1 MKIIFSLLL
10 SLLVVCGTAC
20 APESKEDVTPD
31 NGGENNT
38 TNDDPAAALT
48 FEISLRLVTW
58 DSATVDITPS
68 NDTDTYHFGLVEKGA
83 YDGYDS
89 DETFIRDRV
98 ADLEARCE
106 LVGCPLSELL
116 TQYADGWH
124 YDKELTPETEYCVYV
139 FGLTGEG
146 VVTTELTTLAFTT
159 LAVGGSVGDDPVGI
173 DNGDTNVEGLVW
185 GSYIY
190 LGDFYGVGDAN
201 WRFFLNNFDGTGT
214 FTIEL
219 QTDLSVVEPPLGEF
233 QILQSFDAGVA
244 IAGALNYMDYIYGT
258 TWLLYDDTEDFN
270 FAEMAFCQS
279 GTVTIDK
286 EGKNYI
292 INVDAIDEFGNTVKT
307 SYVGELYDNTPDY
320 TSLAR

>member
-20 APESKEDVTPD
+20 VPESKEDVTPD

-38 TNDDPAAALT
+38 TNDDPAAAALT

-106 LVGCPLSELL
+106 LEGCPLSELL

-124 YDKELTPETEYCVYV
+124 YDKE
-139 FGLTGEG
+139 
-146 VVTTELTTLAFTT
+146 
-159 LAVGGSVGDDPVGI
+159 
-173 DNGDTNVEGLVW
+173 
-185 GSYIY
+185 
-190 LGDFYGVGDAN
+190 
-201 WRFFLNNFDGTGT
+201 R
-214 FTIEL
+214 
-219 QTDLSVVEPPLGEF
+219 
-233 QILQSFDAGVA
+233 
-244 IAGALNYMDYIYGT
+244 
-258 TWLLYDDTEDFN
+258 
-270 FAEMAFCQS
+270 
-279 GTVTIDK
+279 
-286 EGKNYI
+286 
-292 INVDAIDEFGNTVKT
+292 
-307 SYVGELYDNTPDY
+307 
-320 TSLAR
+320 

>member
-10 SLLVVCGTAC
+10 SLLVVCGAAC
-20 APESKEDVTPD
+20 VPENKEDVTPD

-38 TNDDPAAALT
+38 TNDDPAVATLT

-68 NDTDTYHFGLVEKGA
+68 NDTDTYHFGLVEKAA
-83 YDGYDS
+83 YDAYDS
-89 DETFIRDRV
+89 DKVFIRDRV

-106 LVGCPLSELL
+106 LEGCPLSELL

-159 LAVGGSVGDDPVGI
+159 MAVGGSVGDDPVGI

-258 TWLLYDDTEDFN
+258 YWVCYDN
-270 FAEMAFCQS
+270 AAEQNTVQMALCQS
-279 GTVTIDK
+279 GMVIIDR
-286 EGKNYI
+286 EGDNFI
-292 INVDAIDEFGNTVKT
+292 INVDAIDEFGNSIKA
-307 SYVGELYDNTPDY
+307 SYSGELYNNTP
-320 TSLAR
+320 TF